1 MPRPTKHAVIEFAV
15 VIAFATSCGGDDPA
29 GGESGGGTDGGSDG
43 PASGNPT
50 GSPTGAPT
58 GDPDSGVDSSGDA
71 TGAGEPVPCG
81 SYAPGLAF
89 EVCSAGYLAGPGDD
103 AATAVAIGPTGDV
116 WWAGSIVG
124 SDLGLAPAML
134 PGAGDGA
141 VVRLSSDGRALAG
154 LARFGT
160 RIEDLAVGPDGAAV
174 IAGDA
179 GVAVLEPDGATV
191 RWSQSPGTAMRVATD
206 GAQVIALVDGQ
217 VHRYDGAGVEQAVF
231 DAGGG
236 TLNDIALVGDLAIV
250 TGFKQDDGPPCTQLQ
265 IPFIRAFTGGG
276 ERAWTDYDW
285 NKDEVGAADQ
295 CADTRGMALGVGG
308 DGLLY
313 YAGESHGGNTVH
325 HRLPDDLAGDAPN
338 VSTDPYDDP
347 YGLNGAAPIAY
358 YARIDPA
365 DGRLVAGQ
373 FLLTRLSDGKGNA
386 ARPKAI
392 AADADGRVFLAGAT
406 ACCIENGTMRTV
418 NGAPAMSEDYQGGG
432 FVLIVEADF
441 SSRTTWTTL
450 RGETGNG
457 ETAVAIAL
465 GAGNVAVALAQH
477 VDEGSTADVPLLS
490 FDAVAPSPGGGAG
503 DGYLA
508 VFPAP

>member
-1 MPRPTKHAVIEFAV
+1 MPGTRGRPTIAL
-15 VIAFATSCGGDDPA
+15 AFATTISASCGDQDDP
-29 GGESGGGTDGGSDG
+29 GGDGSDG
-43 PASGNPT
+43 GQGSSGAPMTGDPT
-50 GSPTGAPT
+50 GMAT
-58 GDPDSGVDSSGDA
+58 GDPDGVDSSDDGPETGTD
-71 TGAGEPVPCG
+71 TGASVPCG
-81 SYAPGLAF
+81 AYVPGLAF
-89 EVCSAGYLAGPGDD
+89 DVCSAGYLAGPGDD
-103 AATAVAIGPTGDV
+103 AATATAIGPYGDV
-116 WWAGSIVG
+116 WWAGSIIG
-124 SDLGLAPAML
+124 SDLGLVPTSL

-141 VVRLSSDGRALAG
+141 LVRLSSDGRALAG
-154 LARFGT
+154 ITRFGT
-160 RIEDLAVGPDGAAV
+160 RIEDLAIAPDGAAV
-174 IAGDA
+174 IGGDA

-191 RWSQSPGTAMRVATD
+191 RWSQAPGSVVRVATD
-206 GAQVIALVDGQ
+206 GVHVVTLVDGQ
-217 VHRYDGAGVEQAVF
+217 LRRYDGGGAELAVF

-236 TLNDIALVGDLAIV
+236 TINDVALVGDLAIV

-265 IPFIRAFTGGG
+265 IPFIRAFTGEG

-295 CADTRGMALGVGG
+295 CADTRGIALSVGG

-325 HRLPDDLAGDAPN
+325 HRLPGDLAGDAPN
-338 VSTDPYDDP
+338 VHSDPYDDP

-365 DGRLVAGQ
+365 DGRLIAGQ

-418 NGAPAMSEDYQGGG
+418 NGAPAMSEGYQGGG

-441 SSRTTWTTL
+441 SSRMTWTTL
-450 RGETGNG
+450 RGESGDG

-465 GAGNVAVALAQH
+465 GAGNVAVAFTQH
-477 VDEGSTADVPLLS
+477 LDEGSTAGAPLLS
-490 FDAVAPSPGGGAG
+490 FDAFAAEPGGGAG